1 MKYRLV
7 VDSQAFYFRTSA
19 RKMLAVIEAAERKY
33 KGNLISAGPYRIEK
47 EQDGDYIGFCSG
59 DNFGRSW

>member
-19 RKMLAVIEAAERKY
+19 RNTLAVIEAAERKY
-33 KGNLISAGPYRIEK
+33 KWNLIPEGSYRIEK
-47 EQDGDYIGFCSG
+47 EQDGNYIGFCSG
-59 DNFGRSW
+59 ENFGRS